1 MLLNSATVNL
11 MLKTKGE
18 ETEGLIIFVFF
29 CIFCYFCSFSCFNR
43 RWLGVGRVGRN
54 ESGYPVF
61 LVLFED
67 GGRRVSTRI
76 LLFFVSDVNQWNE
89 DTGWL
94 KKTRGGLKEKRS
106 PKMEAVVV
114 GGVRNRRLI

>member
-1 MLLNSATVNL
+1 

-18 ETEGLIIFVFF
+18 ETEGLIIFVVF
-29 CIFCYFCSFSCFNR
+29 CIFCYFCSFSCFNC
-43 RWLGVGRVGRN
+43 RWLGVGRVGQN
-54 ESGYPVF
+54 ESGSPVF

-89 DTGWL
+89 DTGWV
-94 KKTRGGLKEKRS
+94 KGKTFSKNGGC
-106 PKMEAVVV
+106 
-114 GGVRNRRLI
+114 GGGWSS